1 MSKLVSVFFVLLLL
15 TSCDTFSSV
24 SGNLSKYNNDSARGL
39 TGGGIGGGI
48 IIVEN
53 SKNIS
58 SNANYR
64 YTIYLEENGNKVK
77 LQSGIYTKSENI
89 ELTQNVLDS
98 SKIKKLQDGTAKIIV
113 EMVDTD
119 TNVKT
124 AVEGK
129 IQTKTSTG
137 DTKDVALA

>member
-1 MSKLVSVFFVLLLL
+1 MNKLVKVFFVLLLL
-15 TSCDTFSSV
+15 TSCDTSSLV

-58 SNANYR
+58 SNVNYS
-64 YTIYLEENGNKVK
+64 YNIYLEENGSKIK
-77 LQSGIYTKSENI
+77 LQSGNYSKSGSI
-89 ELTQNVLDS
+89 ELSQNILDDE
-98 SKIKKLQDGTAKIIV
+98 KVKKLQNGSAKIIV
-113 EMVDTD
+113 EMVDTE
-119 TNVKT
+119 TNIKT
-124 AVEGK
+124 AVGGK

-137 DTKDVALA
+137 DTKDVDLA

>member
-1 MSKLVSVFFVLLLL
+1 MNKLVSVFFVLLLL
-15 TSCDTFSSV
+15 TSCDTSSLV

-58 SNANYR
+58 SNVNYR
-64 YTIYLEENGNKVK
+64 YTIYLEENGSKIK
-77 LQSGIYTKSENI
+77 LQSGTYTKSENI
-89 ELTQNVLDS
+89 ELTQGVLDS
-98 SKIKKLQDGTAKIIV
+98 SKIKKLQDGAAKIIV
-113 EMVDTD
+113 EMVDTE

>member
-1 MSKLVSVFFVLLLL
+1 MNKLVSVFFVLLLL
-15 TSCDTFSSV
+15 TSCDTSSLV
-24 SGNLSKYNNDSARGL
+24 SGNLSKYNNDNARGL

-58 SNANYR
+58 SNVNYR
-64 YTIYLEENGNKVK
+64 YTIYLEENGSKIK
-77 LQSGIYTKSENI
+77 LQSGTYTKSENI
-89 ELTQNVLDS
+89 ELTQGVLDS

-113 EMVDTD
+113 EMVDTE